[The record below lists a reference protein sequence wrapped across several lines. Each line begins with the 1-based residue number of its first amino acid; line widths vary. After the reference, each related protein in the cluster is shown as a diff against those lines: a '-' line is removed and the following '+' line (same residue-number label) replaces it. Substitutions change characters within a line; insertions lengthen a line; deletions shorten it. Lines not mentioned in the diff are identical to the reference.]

1 MQRPIGSIRGSAAS
15 VAFAALLSLAIL
27 APAARADERSDYLVR
42 LLQTSTAFRVRT
54 QAAISLGSGLPDPAV
69 TAALA
74 AALRDENAAVRAA
87 AANSLGRV
95 GDSSVLPALR
105 TAERDSEAAVRT
117 AATAAIAAIQARP
130 ASGGAGGASA
140 AGGSSGTTPPPSG
153 PARYYVGIGRPNVT
167 GTLSPAVVGSVRG
180 MVERRLG
187 TIGGIAVAP
196 DGESVAAAQRELRAR
211 SLTGFYL
218 DISVTVESL
227 PTGAIRA
234 RVSVVVQDYPGRN
247 VRSMLSGSATATG
260 ASSADASLIEAAVGS
275 ALNRLPTALAA
286 SGH

>member
-1 MQRPIGSIRGSAAS
+1 MRGPTVTAW
-15 VAFAALLSLAIL
+15 VAALLSLAIF
-27 APAARADERSDYLVR
+27 ATAVQADERSDYLIR

-69 TAALA
+69 TTALT

-87 AANSLGRV
+87 AASSLGRV
-95 GDSSVLPALR
+95 GDGSVLGALR
-105 TAERDSEAAVRT
+105 IAERDPEAAVRT

-130 ASGGAGGASA
+130 AGGGASA
-140 AGGSSGTTPPPSG
+140 GGSGSGSSAGGGTAPPSG
-153 PARYYVGIGRPNVT
+153 PARYYIGIGRPNVT

-196 DGESVAAAQRELRAR
+196 DGESVAAAQRELRSR

-234 RVSVVVQDYPGRN
+234 RVSIVVQDYPGRN

-260 ASSADASLIEAAVGS
+260 ASSADASLVEAAVGS

>member
-1 MQRPIGSIRGSAAS
+1 
-15 VAFAALLSLAIL
+15 
-27 APAARADERSDYLVR
+27 
-42 LLQTSTAFRVRT
+42 
-54 QAAISLGSGLPDPAV
+54 
-69 TAALA
+69 
-74 AALRDENAAVRAA
+74 
-87 AANSLGRV
+87 
-95 GDSSVLPALR
+95 
-105 TAERDSEAAVRT
+105 
-117 AATAAIAAIQARP
+117 
-130 ASGGAGGASA
+130 
-140 AGGSSGTTPPPSG
+140 
-153 PARYYVGIGRPNVT
+153 
-167 GTLSPAVVGSVRG
+167 

-196 DGESVAAAQRELRAR
+196 DGESVAAAQRELRSR

-247 VRSMLSGSATATG
+247 VRSMLSGSAAATG

>member
-1 MQRPIGSIRGSAAS
+1 MRGPAAT
-15 VAFAALLSLAIL
+15 VLFAALLSLAIV
-27 APAARADERSDYLVR
+27 PPCARADERSDYLIR
-42 LLQTSTAFRVRT
+42 LLQTSAAFRVRT

-74 AALRDENAAVRAA
+74 AALRDDNAAVRAA
-87 AANSLGRV
+87 AASSLGRV
-95 GDSSVLPALR
+95 GDPSVLGALR
-105 TAERDSEAAVRT
+105 TAERDPEAAVRT

-130 ASGGAGGASA
+130 SGSGGGGAGSSAGTSGGGA
-140 AGGSSGTTPPPSG
+140 TPPPSG

-196 DGESVAAAQRELRAR
+196 DGESVAAAQRELRSR